1 MPVLCLESSLP
12 LGWSQGFGG
21 VYKWVFGCHHPCVT
35 PAHWCPAQS
44 CSACGVWGPA
54 RAVLGPQAI
63 PRLVLS
69 SVTGGCQAGTQAT
82 VCLAPARQDFSIH
95 SLRLHI
101 PPSAFWVAGAFRAEE
116 WGGKTPGTSF
126 CHLSAPS
133 LKLAQGLAL
142 LLGTLGKVDSAS
154 LGLALLTFRNRT
166 HCCGEGR
173 PERSQGAEAALRQA
187 PASLHLLVVTSS
199 CETSTY
205 PAWPRS
211 PRGDL
216 PGDVGGNIQLS
227 R

>member
-1 MPVLCLESSLP
+1 MPVLCLEPSLP
-12 LGWSQGFGG
+12 LGWTQGSGG
-21 VYKWVFGCHHPCVT
+21 VYKWVFGCHHPVSLLRIGALPVLFCVRSVG
-35 PAHWCPAQS
+35 ARQGCPGTS
-44 CSACGVWGPA
+44 GG
-54 RAVLGPQAI
+54 

-69 SVTGGCQAGTQAT
+69 SVTGGCQAGTQAP
-82 VCLAPARQDFSIH
+82 VCPAPARRDFSIRA
-95 SLRLHI
+95 LRPHT

-133 LKLAQGLAL
+133 LKLAQALAL
-142 LLGTLGKVDSAS
+142 LLGTLGKVTAS
-154 LGLALLTFRNRT
+154 LGLALLTFRSRT
-166 HCCGEGR
+166 YCCGEGR
-173 PERSQGAEAALRQA
+173 PERSQGVEAALRQA

-205 PAWPRS
+205 PAWPHS
-211 PRGDL
+211 PWGDL